1 MRLSKCLEVKVLER
15 NCPSTSM
22 GGTFAEEAAVKLVL
36 LKFTLISGEHFS
48 TSHMQMFS
56 SSFGAT

>member
-1 MRLSKCLEVKVLER
+1 MKVLER

-36 LKFTLISGEHFS
+36 LKFTLISGERFS
-48 TSHMQMFS
+48 TSYTQMFS
-56 SSFGAT
+56 SSSEAT